1 VEPCDVKWLESLRR
15 HRHDVLNGLQLVKAY
30 LQLGKSDQAL
40 GALDRLADWL
50 QSIARIQAKGHAPE
64 LVRAAMECPHV
75 RVQGLPERSDLGSPQ
90 VAELCRLLGLAEQFA
105 VQHDQPV
112 LAIHVQPG
120 EREASVLRAHVYIR
134 EDLFDSW
141 HNEHREY
148 SWQELEIRLEPAVRL
163 Q

>member
-40 GALDRLADWL
+40 GALDRLAEWL
-50 QSIARIQAKGHAPE
+50 QSIARIQAKGHVPE

-75 RVQGLPERSDLGSPQ
+75 RVQSLPEPDGLAPSQ
-90 VAELCRLLGLAEQFA
+90 VAELCQLLTLSEQFA
-105 VQHDQPV
+105 VQYNQSM
-112 LAIHVQPG
+112 LAIRVQSG
-120 EREASVLRAHVYIR
+120 VRAASPLRAHVYIR

-148 SWQELEIRLEPAVRL
+148 SPQGLEIYLEPAVSL